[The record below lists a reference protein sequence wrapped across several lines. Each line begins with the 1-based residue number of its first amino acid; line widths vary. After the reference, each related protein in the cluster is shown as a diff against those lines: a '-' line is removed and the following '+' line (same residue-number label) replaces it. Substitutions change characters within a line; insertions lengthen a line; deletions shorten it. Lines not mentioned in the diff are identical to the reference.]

1 MNRLLFLLLCFLP
14 GASKAQQP
22 GLQLKHARLGTYDF
36 QEITLTLPPVSAGTN
51 PFTDTR
57 VSATFITPL
66 QQEISVEGFCDDP
79 AGRVYKI
86 RYMPRMAGPHVFS
99 VMLSRGKKQTTRNGR
114 FEVTPSR
121 HRGILQVDPAHPTH
135 FLFSQD
141 SSHFFWNATTAYWML
156 GWKDES
162 VIMNSI
168 DRLASL
174 GINRIRV
181 AINGRS
187 HGGSRWNEQYVVEC
201 PEFTFKLNPWEAKY
215 PNELDTPHFDVSRFN
230 VAHWQK
236 MDRLIA
242 RAREKGIIVS
252 FIFYVDGL
260 DHGTDPFKKENMGNA
275 YEQMY
280 YAYAAARYAAF
291 DNIMW
296 DIANEFHLF
305 RTPDWANQMGNFL
318 RAKDPYGHLISVHG
332 SSDFPF
338 RKSPWVDLVM
348 YQSWD
353 ECGGYPYITEARKAQ
368 AATGRILPTIN
379 EEYGYEGHYSV
390 WGCGPTTAKLR
401 PDGRDALNRSQ
412 LAWEICM
419 AGAYQT
425 TGETAEYG
433 TGAGENTGGGWI
445 NGRGNNK
452 MTMLRYYHIM
462 KDCFE
467 KTRFWELEP
476 SNDRVS
482 FGNMCL
488 ANPGKEYLIYTRA
501 QHCRLQLGP
510 NEKYAVWMIDPQTG
524 EENRL
529 PDADSNKD
537 MNAWQYPKN
546 LTKNMVFIL
555 KRIP

>member
-1 MNRLLFLLLCFLP
+1 M
-14 GASKAQQP
+14 QV
-22 GLQLKHARLGTYDF
+22 KHASLGNYEM
-36 QEITLTLPPVSAGTN
+36 QEITVATPPSPAGSN
-51 PFTDTR
+51 PFMDTK
-57 VSATFITPL
+57 VSATFINPQ
-66 QQEISVEGFCDDP
+66 QQETTVEGFCDEP
-79 AGRVYKI
+79 QGRTYKI
-86 RYMPRMAGPHVFS
+86 RFMPRIPGSYSFS
-99 VMLSRGKKQTTRNGR
+99 VSLLRGKKRETRNGN
-114 FEVTPSR
+114 FTVTASKN
-121 HRGILQVDPAHPTH
+121 RGLLQVDPAHPTH

-141 SSHFFWNATTAYWML
+141 SSHFFWNGTTTYWML
-156 GWKDES
+156 GWKDEA

-187 HGGSRWNEQYVVEC
+187 HGGSRWNEQNVVEC

-215 PNELDTPHFDVSRFN
+215 PEELDTPHFDVSRFN

-236 MDRLIA
+236 MDRLIK
-242 RAREKGIIVS
+242 RAQEKGIIVS

-260 DHGTDPFKKENMGNA
+260 DHGTDPFKKENMGNV

-291 DNIMW
+291 NNIMW
-296 DIANEFHLF
+296 DIANEYHLF
-305 RTPDWANQMGNFL
+305 RTPEWANQMGNFL

-338 RKSPWVDLVM
+338 RKSPWVDLIM

-353 ECGGYPYITEARKAQ
+353 ECGGYPFITNARKLQ
-368 AATGRILPTIN
+368 AETGRILPTIN

-401 PDGRDALNRSQ
+401 PDGRDGLNRSQ

-452 MTMLRYYHIM
+452 MTMLRYYRIM

-467 KTRFWELEP
+467 KTRYWELEP
-476 SNDRVS
+476 SNDLIS

-510 NEKYAVWMIDPQTG
+510 NEKYTVMMIDPQTG
-524 EENRL
+524 EETRL

-546 LTKNMVFIL
+546 ITKNIVFIL
-555 KRIP
+555 KRMS